1 MAAVTGQRHDRYA
14 AVVYGSETGNA
25 LDYAEEAGRL
35 LERLHFSSVVA
46 KLDDLDPASLAHFDF
61 VIAVISTTGQGDLPA
76 NARSFWTKLLRKRLP
91 PKYLEKVH
99 FTTFGLGDS
108 SYPKY
113 AAPAMRHRTERF
125 NWAARKL
132 HKRLLQ
138 LGANEVCPRGEADEQ
153 HDEGLDAAWVLWSMD
168 LRQQILAKYPLD
180 EGANPISD
188 HVLLQPKW
196 LLAATSGS
204 LLAGTDRIC
213 NGGHG
218 IPSVDGVPILNGT
231 PPKHAAGHPPYAD
244 IKNRNSCHLVVQ
256 IEENK
261 RLTPPSHWQ
270 DVRQLHFTSVETIG
284 YEPGDVLTI
293 YPQNSSEDVDQILT
307 LMGWADHADQP
318 LALESTAKVD
328 AVDLYP
334 PPLVTTKRHNEP
346 FTLRKL
352 LTHHL
357 DIRAI
362 PRRSFFSMI
371 AHFTYNRMHKERLLE
386 FTDPK
391 YIDELY
397 DYTTRPRRSILE
409 VLQEFD
415 SVKIPWQRAADVFP
429 ELRGRQFSIA
439 SGGSR
444 KQTCE
449 GRTSFELLVAIV
461 KYRTV
466 IRRLREGVC
475 TRYLAGLPVGTE
487 IAVTLQK
494 GGLNIQRAEAGR
506 PVIMIGPGTG
516 VAPIRS
522 LIWERYHW
530 HQSGL
535 GAEHHTGSDGVGE
548 SVFFYGCR
556 NQEADFFYREEW
568 NELKGK
574 IPLQV
579 FTAFS
584 RDQAAKVYVQD
595 VLKQQSKL
603 VYDLLYSK
611 RGLVYVCG
619 SSGKM
624 PQAVR
629 AALIDIFRSC
639 GQMEEPAANN
649 YLQCMEKEGRYKQET
664 W

>member
-1 MAAVTGQRHDRYA
+1 MAAVIGQRHHRNA

-25 LDYAEEAGRL
+25 LDFAEEAGRL
-35 LERLHFSSVVA
+35 LERLRFSSVVA
-46 KLDDLDPASLAHFDF
+46 NLDDLDPASLSQFDF

-91 PKYLEKVH
+91 PHYLAKVN

-108 SYPKY
+108 SYPK
-113 AAPAMRHRTERF
+113 F
-125 NWAARKL
+125 NWAVRKL

-153 HDEGLDAAWVLWSMD
+153 HDEGLDAAWVPWSMD
-168 LRQQILAKYPLD
+168 LQQQILAKYPLE
-180 EGANPISD
+180 EGTNPISD
-188 HVLLQPKW
+188 NVLLEPKW
-196 LLAATSGS
+196 LLTITSRS
-204 LLAGTDRIC
+204 PLAGPDGTR
-213 NGGHG
+213 NGDHG
-218 IPSVDGVPILNGT
+218 IPPVDGVPVLNGT
-231 PPKHAAGHPPYAD
+231 PSKHAAGHPHRAD
-244 IKNRNSCHLVVQ
+244 RLDRTSCHLVAQ

-261 RLTPPSHWQ
+261 RLTPPGHWQ
-270 DVRQLHFTSVETIG
+270 DVRQLRFTSVETIG
-284 YEPGDVLTI
+284 YEPGDVLMI
-293 YPQNSSEDVDQILT
+293 YPQNSSEDVDQMLT
-307 LMGWADHADQP
+307 LMGWSDHADKSIAFQP
-318 LALESTAKVD
+318 TAKVD

-334 PPLVTTKRHNEP
+334 LPPVTTKQYNDP
-346 FTLRKL
+346 LTLRRL

-371 AHFTYNRMHKERLLE
+371 AYFTTNRTHKERLLE
-386 FTDPK
+386 FTDPR

-429 ELRGRQFSIA
+429 ALRGRQFSIA

-444 KQTCE
+444 KRTSE

-461 KYRTV
+461 KYKTV

-487 IAVTLQK
+487 ITITLQK
-494 GGLNIQRAEAGR
+494 GGLNIQRAEARR
-506 PVIMIGPGTG
+506 PVIMVGPGTG

-522 LIWERYHW
+522 LVWERYRW
-530 HQSGL
+530 HQSGF
-535 GAEHHTGSDGVGE
+535 GAEHEADSDAVGE
-548 SVFFYGCR
+548 SILFYGCR
-556 NQEADFFYREEW
+556 NQEADFFYQEEW
-568 NELKGK
+568 NELKEK
-574 IPLQV
+574 MPLQV

-584 RDQAAKVYVQD
+584 RDQATKVYVQD

-603 VYDLLYSK
+603 VYDLLCSK
-611 RGLVYVCG
+611 RALVYVCG

-624 PQAVR
+624 PKGVR

-639 GQMEEPAANN
+639 GQMEEPAAQN
-649 YLQCMEKEGRYKQET
+649 YLQSMEKEGRYKQET